1 MRDSQHYP
9 PAFRSWLV
17 WGLGAALYFIAFY
30 QRVTPAVMAEE
41 LMADFAITATAL
53 GNFSAFYFY
62 SYVAMQIPT
71 GILADSLGP
80 RKLLITGTFV
90 AGVGTLIF
98 GFAPH
103 IMLANAGRL
112 LIGAS
117 VAVAWVVL
125 LKLSTRWFPPSR
137 YAFVSGIALAVGVI
151 GAVSAGV
158 PLRILIE
165 HFTWRPVMVVSGIIT
180 LLLTGAIWFVV
191 KDDPAD
197 CGYKSYDP
205 TTERHMTLHP
215 GAVFSRLAKILRY
228 RNTWLLT
235 IAPGGIVGP
244 VQAFA
249 GLWGVPYF
257 CTHYGLTPARA
268 AFITSILLVSW
279 AVGGPFWGGLSDR
292 IGRRKPIYVICSIV
306 AATGWAVLL
315 FVPELPFSIVIML
328 VVIVGFASGTVII
341 GFAYVKESL
350 SPSLAGTVSGFC
362 NMGYMIGPM
371 LLQPVMGFLLDLMW
385 DGTVHDGVRLYS
397 LAAYRGAFV
406 VMIAFSTMAII
417 LLLFTQ
423 ETYCRQTLER
433 E

>member
-1 MRDSQHYP
+1 MKHAHNYP
-9 PAFRSWLV
+9 PVFRSWFV
-17 WGLGAALYFIAFY
+17 WGLGAVLYFIGFY
-30 QRVTPAVMAEE
+30 QRVAPAVMAEE

-71 GILADSLGP
+71 GILADSWGP
-80 RKLLITGTFV
+80 RKLLIAGTFV
-90 AGVGTLIF
+90 AGVGTVMF
-98 GFAPH
+98 GLAPH
-103 IMLANAGRL
+103 IIVANTGRL

-125 LKLSTRWFPPSR
+125 LKLSTRWFPPNM
-137 YAFVSGIALAVGVI
+137 YAFVSGIALSVGVI
-151 GAVSAGV
+151 GAVTAGV

-165 HFTWRPVMVVSGIIT
+165 HFTWRPVMVVSGVLT
-180 LLLTGAIWFVV
+180 LLLTGAIWLAV

-197 CGYKSYDP
+197 CGYASYDG
-205 TTERHMTLHP
+205 TTERSMTLRP
-215 GAVFSRLAKILRY
+215 WVVFSRLAKILRY

-257 CTHYGLTPARA
+257 CTHYGLKPARA
-268 AFITSILLVSW
+268 AVITSILLVAW
-279 AVGGPFWGGLSDR
+279 AVGGPFWGALSDR
-292 IGRRKPIYVICSIV
+292 IGRRKPLYVVCSIV
-306 AATGWAVLL
+306 AAAVWSVLL
-315 FVPELPFSIVIML
+315 FVQNLPMIVVILL
-328 VVIVGFASGTVII
+328 VVILGFASGAVII

-371 LLQPVMGFLLDLMW
+371 LLQPIMGFLLDLMW

-397 LAAYRGAFV
+397 LAAYRGAFL
-406 VMIAFSTMAII
+406 VMIAFSIMAII

-423 ETYCRQTLER
+423 ETYCRQKMETE
-433 E
+433 